1 VFVAFIDGSRK
12 QAILAHFFWY
22 IFFIHYFLPPYLSG
36 YAFINWSHELAA
48 NTKDKEPHFSSSDFV
63 NLEN

>member
-48 NTKDKEPHFSSSDFV
+48 NISDFV
-63 NLEN
+63 NLENGRSAWPIDL